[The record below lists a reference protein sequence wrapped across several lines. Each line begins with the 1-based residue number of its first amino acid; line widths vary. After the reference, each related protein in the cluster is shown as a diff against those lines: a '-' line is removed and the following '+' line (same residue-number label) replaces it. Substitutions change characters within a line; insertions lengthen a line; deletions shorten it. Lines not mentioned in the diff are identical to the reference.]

1 MNIFI
6 IVLFIVGL
14 LLFALGFIE
23 ALSAKVGAILISA
36 SILRA
41 SVIIC
46 VKLEE
51 LKKN

>member
-14 LLFALGFIE
+14 LLFAPGLVE
-23 ALSAKVGAILISA
+23 ALFAKGGGILISA
-36 SILRA
+36 SILPA

-51 LKKN
+51 LKKK

>member
-6 IVLFIVGL
+6 IGLFIVGV
-14 LLFALGFIE
+14 LLFALGLVE
-23 ALSAKVGAILISA
+23 ALAAKGGSILISA
-36 SILRA
+36 SILLA

-51 LKKN
+51 LKKK

>member
-6 IVLFIVGL
+6 IVLFMVGL
-14 LLFALGFIE
+14 LLFAVGLFE
-23 ALSAKVGAILISA
+23 AFTSRSGGILISA
-36 SILRA
+36 SILLA

-51 LKKN
+51 LKKQ

>member
-6 IVLFIVGL
+6 IGLFIVGL
-14 LLFALGFIE
+14 FLFA
-23 ALSAKVGAILISA
+23 VGLLDAFTNRSGVLLISA
-36 SILRA
+36 SILLA